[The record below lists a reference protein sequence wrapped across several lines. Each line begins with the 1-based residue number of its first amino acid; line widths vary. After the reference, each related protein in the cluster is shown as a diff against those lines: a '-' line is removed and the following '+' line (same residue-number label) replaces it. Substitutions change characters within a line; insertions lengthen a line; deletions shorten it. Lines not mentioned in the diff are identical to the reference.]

1 MRPLLAAAVAA
12 VVALLAVPVADSAAP
27 PSPAALIRKG
37 LTAAVGRGDLSPIE
51 AAGYRATLANV
62 LARAKRLPPL
72 RTELLDAVV
81 GDVASQWRAYTAPR
95 ALTLFSTLTVNADWL
110 GSHALT
116 GPRPDIEGDDG
127 AVYRFFSGHGY
138 VFHPLANFAKL
149 NAEVAAKDDAATA
162 HLASALVARA
172 VASGRSMVW
181 EYDFPFAAG
190 RAPWTSGMAQA
201 VAAQA
206 FARAGTLLSDRNLLD
221 TADAAYAAV
230 PRLLSPSSPAK
241 PWVALYSFDRVPVLN
256 AQLQAA
262 LSVGDYAAASGNSA
276 AAAMATRLTAA
287 ARALLPKFDTGYWSL
302 YSLKGDES
310 PLDYHDYVI
319 GLLRKLKTRTGDT
332 VWQTAADRFQ
342 DYETEP
348 PVIRLRG
355 APETIYPRPA
365 DGYLDQAPIRF
376 WLSKASTVTLLVGG
390 KRVTQSF
397 SHGENTFLWSP
408 GSADPGTYRP
418 FLSAVGPAG
427 MRVAQALPAIDVAP
441 APGTPPLAVTV
452 TAPATVS
459 WTSDAKG
466 TPWLHLRLRLS
477 QGGVTRAVDLGHRG
491 LAGTRQLK
499 LPAGRWH
506 VTMLASNSGGR
517 TRAVSLGL
525 LPR

>member
-1 MRPLLAAAVAA
+1 MRSLLAAAVAA
-12 VVALLAVPVADSAAP
+12 VVALLAVPVAGSAAP

-37 LTAAVGRGDLSPIE
+37 LTAAVQRGDLSPTE

-62 LARAKRLPPL
+62 LARSKRLPPL
-72 RTELLDAVV
+72 RGELLDAVV
-81 GDVASQWRAYTAPR
+81 GDVASQWRVYTAPR

-110 GSHALT
+110 ASHALT
-116 GPRPDIEGDDG
+116 GPHSDIEGDDG

-149 NAEVAAKDDAATA
+149 NAEVAA
-162 HLASALVARA
+162 LVARA

-181 EYDFPFAAG
+181 EYEFPFATG

-262 LSVGDYAAASGNSA
+262 LSVGDYAAISGSSA

-287 ARALLPKFDTGYWSL
+287 ARSLLPKFDTGYWSL
-302 YSLKGDES
+302 YSLRGDES

-319 GLLRKLKTRTGDT
+319 GLLRKLKARTGDT
-332 VWQTAADRFQ
+332 VWQKAADRFQ
-342 DYETEP
+342 GYESEP

-355 APETIYPRPA
+355 APKTIYPRPA

-418 FLSAVGPAG
+418 FMSAVGPAG
-427 MRVAQALPAIDVAP
+427 MRAAQALPAIDVAP
-441 APGTPPLAVTV
+441 APGPPALAVTV

-459 WTSDAKG
+459 WTSDAEG

-477 QGGVTRAVDLGHRG
+477 QGGATRAVDLGHRG

-517 TRAVSLGL
+517 TRAVSLGF